1 MITTKDSKASMKPVR
16 YIAVVGSNPKSCRKI
31 KLLLKGTP
39 FYCVVDCFKNSAEM
53 EKSELFYLPD
63 CVILDVRSV
72 ASLIFL
78 GKRIRKMRELIPG
91 IKLIVYHNM
100 PKRYHF
106 PGWKNNTYPGVYS
119 VDDMLKQLHTL
130 SQILNEKK

>member
-1 MITTKDSKASMKPVR
+1 
-16 YIAVVGSNPKSCRKI
+16 
-31 KLLLKGTP
+31 
-39 FYCVVDCFKNSAEM
+39 M
-53 EKSELFYLPD
+53 EKNESFYLPD

-78 GKRIRKMRELIPG
+78 GKRIRKIQEFIPG
-91 IKLIVYHNM
+91 IKIIVYHNM
-100 PKRYHF
+100 LKRYHF
-106 PGWKNNTYPGVYS
+106 QGWKNNTYPGVYS